1 MAYPLYGKGGTLM
14 TKRRKAE
21 TAAVGL
27 FAVGFSLL
35 LFFFPAVGAE
45 SVSRSLSLC
54 ARSIVP
60 SLFLFAALSQILV
73 KSGLFSRLGAFAR
86 PLGLSP
92 GGFAVALVGIF
103 CGFPTGAAAA
113 ATLCESGE
121 LSRKEAAEILPIC
134 GNAGMAFV
142 VGTVGESFWGD
153 RTFGVRLFL
162 WQTGLS
168 LVLLLLGAP
177 ARRRARSVSPEPP
190 KKAEKP
196 VAVLVSSVAAAGGA
210 MVTVASFLLFFG
222 AVADYLLFFLRPVL
236 PQTFSPV
243 ICSLLELG
251 RGCAEFA
258 AIRGENPL
266 PAAVGAAWSVG
277 FSGLSVVFQN
287 LDRAGAA
294 APPFFSYLWKRA
306 AFGFLLA
313 FFVFLC
319 EIA

>member
-1 MAYPLYGKGGTLM
+1 M

-54 ARSIVP
+54 ARSVVP

-92 GGFAVALVGIF
+92 GGLSVVLIGLL
-103 CGFPTGAAAA
+103 CGFPMGAAAA
-113 ATLCESGE
+113 GTLCRDGA
-121 LSRKEAAEILPIC
+121 LSRKEAVCVLPIC

-142 VGTVGESFWGD
+142 VGTVGTSFWED
-153 RTFGVRLFL
+153 RAFGVRLFL
-162 WQTGLS
+162 LQTALS
-168 LVLLLLGAP
+168 LAWLLLGAP
-177 ARRRARSVSPEPP
+177 RRRRSLTLLGESAKKPES
-190 KKAEKP
+190 P
-196 VAVLVSSVAAAGGA
+196 VALIVSAVASAGGA

-222 AVADYLLFFLRPVL
+222 AVADYLLLFLHPVL

-258 AIRGENPL
+258 AFRESIPRFGK
-266 PAAVGAAWSVG
+266 VGTAWSVG

-287 LDRAGAA
+287 LDRAGEAR
-294 APPFFSYLWKRA
+294 PPFFSFLAKRA
-306 AFGFLLA
+306 VFGLALA
-313 FFVFLC
+313 FSVFLF
-319 EIA
+319 EIG